1 MKNHR
6 FPWLRN
12 RTTDNRKCEK
22 ARNIKEK
29 RTIEMFSPASRLP
42 VARLSSASAKRFLF
56 ALWGKRPAVFSQWK
70 APGMGAFLLPFFD
83 KIPPIILVYE
93 KLGEKRPLPPVV
105 GAVPLFHKKG
115 RFLRKTTR
123 TVSFPAPLPH
133 QAGIFLRK

>member
-1 MKNHR
+1 MRIKLESDVRKNRSIKPKIRWKAKKLPDAWQGQHQVLEVQQALNVSCLR
-6 FPWLRN
+6 CGKSAPWFLRN
-12 RTTDNRKCEK
+12 
-22 ARNIKEK
+22 
-29 RTIEMFSPASRLP
+29 
-42 VARLSSASAKRFLF
+42 
-56 ALWGKRPAVFSQWK
+56 GKP
-70 APGMGAFLLPFFD
+70 PGMGAFLLPFFD

-123 TVSFPAPLPH
+123 TVGFPAPLPH